1 MSLLD
6 EAKAA
11 SAEFD
16 KKAVEIKKQEI
27 EREIAYAD
35 RELIS
40 KIKDGQQFE
49 YIVNDSKNYKLSPFS
64 KNYELS
70 PSKFKVT
77 GETEMLH
84 ILEEHF
90 KKEGFTTNVF
100 ERVTHWGE
108 HHTVLSVNLPGK
120 AQQWKPQDFLPSD
133 YRKPACDII

>member
-11 SAEFD
+11 SAEFE
-16 KKAVEIKKQEI
+16 KKAEEIKKQEI

-40 KIKDGQQFE
+40 KIKEGQQFE
-49 YIVNDSKNYKLSPFS
+49 YFVNNSRND
-64 KNYELS
+64 ELS
-70 PSKFKVT
+70 PPKFKVT
-77 GETEMLH
+77 GETEMLR

-100 ERVTHWGE
+100 ERITHWGE
-108 HHTVLSVNLPGK
+108 NLTVLSVNLPGK
-120 AQQWKPQDFLPSD
+120 AQRWNPQDQLPSD
-133 YRKPACDII
+133 FRKPGVDII

>member
-6 EAKAA
+6 DAKTA

-16 KKAVEIKKQEI
+16 KKAAEIKKQEI

-40 KIKDGQQFE
+40 QIKDGQQFE
-49 YIVNDSKNYKLSPFS
+49 YIVNNSKND
-64 KNYELS
+64 ELS
-70 PSKFKVT
+70 PPKFKVT
-77 GETEMLH
+77 GEIEMLH

-100 ERVTHWGE
+100 ERITHWGE
-108 HHTVLSVNLPGK
+108 NLTVLSVILPDK
-120 AQQWKPQDFLPSD
+120 VRQWKPHDQLPSD
-133 YRKPACDII
+133 YRKPGVDII

>member
-6 EAKAA
+6 DAKAA

-16 KKAVEIKKQEI
+16 KKAAEIKKQEI

-35 RELIS
+35 CQLIS

-49 YIVNDSKNYKLSPFS
+49 YIVNDSKNY
-64 KNYELS
+64 ELS
-70 PSKFKVT
+70 PQKFKVT
-77 GETEMLH
+77 GEIEMLH

-108 HHTVLSVNLPGK
+108 SLTVLAVNLPGK
-120 AQQWKPQDFLPSD
+120 AQQWTPQDLLPSD
-133 YRKPACDII
+133 YRKPACNII

>member
-6 EAKAA
+6 DAKAA

-16 KKAVEIKKQEI
+16 KKAVEIKKKEI
-27 EREIAYAD
+27 EREIAWAD

-49 YIVNDSKNYKLSPFS
+49 YIVNDSFD
-64 KNYELS
+64 ELS
-70 PSKFKVT
+70 QPKFKVT

-90 KKEGFTTNVF
+90 KKEGFSTNVF
-100 ERVTHWGE
+100 ERITHWGE
-108 HHTVLSVNLPGK
+108 SYTVLAVYLPDK
-120 AQQWKPQDFLPSD
+120 AQKWNILDQLPSD
-133 YRKPACDII
+133 YRRPATNII

>member
-11 SAEFD
+11 SAEFE
-16 KKAVEIKKQEI
+16 KKAEEIKKQEI

-40 KIKDGQQFE
+40 KIKEGQQFE
-49 YIVNDSKNYKLSPFS
+49 YIINNSRND
-64 KNYELS
+64 ELS
-70 PSKFKVT
+70 PPKFKVT
-77 GETEMLH
+77 SETEMLR

-100 ERVTHWGE
+100 GRITHWGE
-108 HHTVLSVNLPGK
+108 NHTVLSVNLPGK
-120 AQQWKPQDFLPSD
+120 AQQWKPQDQLPSD
-133 YRKPACDII
+133 YRKPGVDII